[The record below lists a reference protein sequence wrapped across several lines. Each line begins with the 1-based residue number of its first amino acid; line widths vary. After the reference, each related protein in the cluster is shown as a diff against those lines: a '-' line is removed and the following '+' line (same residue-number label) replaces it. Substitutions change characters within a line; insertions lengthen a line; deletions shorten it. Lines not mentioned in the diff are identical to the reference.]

1 MKPQKPQQF
10 VQIERRNKLSRE
22 EFSQVI
28 EHLEGRI
35 WKNLKSEALP
45 FGKLSGRRAG
55 SYLTPSSAPIPD
67 CQTCGACCI
76 AVPWVDVK
84 ETDATSAEDYWDITI
99 RGRNGEITV
108 TRQLRR
114 DPETGNCLALKG
126 EAGKSVECGIYQT
139 RPDDCRKFE
148 AGSDKCHALRRAYSI
163 EPPLTDME
171 TASFMMQIFLK
182 DEPEGD
188 ERAIYHTQIQ
198 ETENP
203 GVFEIVIF
211 FRDKSTLIIH
221 HFNADEES
229 WLESEFSALSLAEAK
244 NLIASR
250 IKVIH

>member
-1 MKPQKPQQF
+1 MK
-10 VQIERRNKLSRE
+10 IERRNKLSRE

-28 EHLEGRI
+28 ENLEGRI
-35 WKNLKSEALP
+35 WKNLKSEPIP

-55 SYLTPSSAPIPD
+55 SFLTPVDAPIPD

-84 ETDATSAEDYWDITI
+84 ENDATSAENYWDITV
-99 RGRNGEITV
+99 RGRNEEIIV
-108 TRQLRR
+108 IRQLRR
-114 DPETGNCLALKG
+114 DTKTGNCLALKG
-126 EAGKSVECGIYQT
+126 DVGKSVECGIYET

-148 AGSDKCHALRRAYSI
+148 AGSDKCHALRRAYGI
-163 EPPLTDME
+163 EPPLTDMV

-182 DEPEGD
+182 DEPKGD
-188 ERAIYHTQIQ
+188 ERAIYYTQIE

-221 HFNADEES
+221 RFNMSEES

-250 IKVIH
+250 MKVIH